1 MYGELTELGHQLL
14 FISTDRPE
22 KSREA
27 TETSGPAYTL
37 LSDSKLAA
45 AQALGIAFRLNDEM
59 LELYKRYDID
69 LAAASGETHQMLPV
83 PSVFVLDKKAMIHFQ
98 YVNPNY
104 KVRIAPSVL
113 LAAAKSALK

>member
-1 MYGELTELGHQLL
+1 LTELGYQLL
-14 FISTDRPE
+14 FISPDRPE
-22 KSREA
+22 KIREA
-27 TETSGPAYTL
+27 MEMSDFEYTL

-45 AQALGIAFRLNDEM
+45 AEAFGIAFRVDDEM
-59 LELYKRYDID
+59 VRLYKRYDID
-69 LAAASGETHQMLPV
+69 LEEASGETHQMLPV
-83 PSVFVLDKKAMIHFQ
+83 PSVFVLDKEATIHFQ